1 LQFCCSLKTVEIMK
15 QIGLLLLLF
24 FVLPCHGQHNLSNY
38 RINVKW
44 NGLKDTTIY
53 LAHYFDTQVFV
64 DDTLK
69 LNHKGEGTF
78 KKEKELKQGLYMIY
92 LNEKQYFD
100 FLLGPDQS
108 LNIQTSDHDLRKNLK
123 IEGAPE
129 SEQFLAYQNFLF
141 NLNQTRSQLNE
152 RLKTEGEKE
161 KEKIHAEIKELD
173 HKMARFIETEN
184 RILPGS
190 MYQLFIKAVAPPT
203 PPVITVKADHPRYDS
218 IAWHQQYHHR
228 TLHFLD
234 GIDFSDPRIL
244 YTPLLKTKLD
254 AYFNQILLQIPDTIA
269 RHGLRL
275 IDQAKP
281 DKQMYQYMSQYLL
294 NWGLQSKIM
303 GMDAVFVAVADH
315 VYLKGKANWAD
326 STTLAKINEE
336 AFFLRNNLIGKKAAP
351 LDILDIEDKPF
362 SLYELNA
369 PYTILVFWEPDCGH
383 CKKEIPVLYEKVYQ
397 KFLNKNIEVVAVYT
411 GAEKK
416 EWVDFVEEKELVGW
430 HHVYDL
436 AHNSRYRYHYNV
448 RTTPQIYLLDK
459 DKKIIAKRL
468 DPENLEKLIEALLNG
483 K

>member
-1 LQFCCSLKTVEIMK
+1 MK
-15 QIGLLLLLF
+15 QIGLLFLLF
-24 FVLPCHGQHNLSNY
+24 LVLSCPAQKDSTSY
-38 RINVKW
+38 QINIVW

-64 DDTLK
+64 DDTIK
-69 LNHKGEGTF
+69 LNHQGEGSF
-78 KKEKELKQGLYMIY
+78 KKNKVLKQGLYMIY

-100 FLLGPDQS
+100 FLMGTDQTF
-108 LNIQTSDHDLRKNLK
+108 NIVTSNPELRENLK

-129 SEQFLAYQNFLF
+129 SEKFLAYRNFLF
-141 NLNQTRSQLNE
+141 KLNQTRAKLNE
-152 RLKTEGEKE
+152 NIKTAGESE
-161 KEKIHAEIKELD
+161 KSKMIGEIKELD
-173 HKMARFIETEN
+173 QKMAQFIEAEN
-184 RILPGS
+184 KSLPGS
-190 MYQLFIKAVAPPT
+190 IYQLFIKAVAPPT
-203 PPVITVKADHPRYDS
+203 PPTITVKTDHPRYDS

-228 TLHFLD
+228 TLHFFD
-234 GIDFSDPRIL
+234 GYDFSDPRIL

-254 AYFNQILLQIPDTIA
+254 AYFNQILLQIPDTII

-275 IDQAKP
+275 IDQTRP
-281 DKQMYQYMSQYLL
+281 DKQMFQYLSQYLL

-315 VYLKGKANWAD
+315 VYLKGQASWAD

-351 LDILDIEDKPF
+351 LNILDMEDKPF
-362 SLYELNA
+362 SLYELDA

-383 CKKEIPVLYEKVYQ
+383 CKKEVPELYEKVYM
-397 KFLNKNIEVVAVYT
+397 KFLDKNIEVVAVYT

-416 EWVDFVEEKELVGW
+416 EWVDFVEEKELTGW

-436 AHNSRYRYHYNV
+436 AHNSRFRYHYNI
-448 RTTPQIYLLDK
+448 RTTPQIFLLDENK
-459 DKKIIAKRL
+459 IIIAKRL
-468 DPENLEKLIEALLNG
+468 DPENLEKLIEALLNA